1 MYKYFRLYSLVA
13 IFFLGNFSYSLTET
27 SKYKLSNETVN
38 KFYDYISAER
48 KSPDR
53 FLITEDGTGSFVWA
67 CPQTLCFPA
76 SERFYVK
83 PCSKFNKTKTCKIFA
98 VKRKIKLIGSDE
110 VSKNLRTFKS
120 GDTLEEVINKLKK
133 LGFVD

>member
-53 FLITEDGTGSFVWA
+53 FLITEDGTGSFVWV

-76 SERFYVK
+76 SEKFYVK
-83 PCSKFNKTKTCKIFA
+83 PCSKFNQNKPCKIFA
-98 VKRKIKLIGSDE
+98 IKRKIKLIGSDE

-120 GDTLEEVINKLKK
+120 GDTLEEVIYKLKK